1 MIEVLFILLGV
12 VVGYNIRH
20 ERELRKEY
28 LVLEK
33 VDTRLRRD
41 LEIAKNLNDSLSKDV
56 AELKDQLSVI
66 KTKASAKAE

>member
-1 MIEVLFILLGV
+1 MIEILFILLGV
-12 VVGYNIRH
+12 IVGYNIRH

-56 AELKDQLSVI
+56 AGLKDQLSVI
-66 KTKASAKAE
+66 KTKASPKAD

>member
-1 MIEVLFILLGV
+1 MIEILFILLGV
-12 VVGYNIRH
+12 IVGYNIRH

-66 KTKASAKAE
+66 KTKASPKAD